1 MSCPRYTHDRGVL
14 CCLVILR
21 KQRNAFGDSSS
32 AADDRRSLKC
42 HRTGDFAAADSSSFE
57 GLFEPRLRRHCSEK
71 GKASSTRSS
80 SSSSSRHR
88 SSRRKDAAAAAAAT
102 DPAAGEDDLDA
113 AAGGRC
119 NRSLS
124 CRSRAPLRP
133 TELNF
138 LGAEPRRRTY
148 SMPSKNKRAFIDSQ
162 RQQVH
167 QRSSSSS
174 STPEDFYRVRTFST
188 SSKGIFNKG
197 DSFKRKRRATAAAAA
212 EAEKRGQATTT
223 TTLPIVV
230 VEAAAGKTVKAKKLV
245 VPATSAAAS
254 SVGRSLL
261 PTVSAEKSRVLVMGG
276 PGVGKRSIMQQF
288 LTSEYMGTA
297 DSSHGKYIHKC

>member
-1 MSCPRYTHDRGVL
+1 MAGGS

-21 KQRNAFGDSSS
+21 KQRKNAFGDSN
-32 AADDRRSLKC
+32 DRSSLKC
-42 HRTGDFAAADSSSFE
+42 HRTDCAESSSFE
-57 GLFEPRLRRHCSEK
+57 ALFEPRLRRHCSEK
-71 GKASSTRSS
+71 GKPSSRP
-80 SSSSSRHR
+80 SSSSSRQR
-88 SSRRKDAAAAAAAT
+88 PSRRRDAAAAAGADTAA
-102 DPAAGEDDLDA
+102 EDDVDA
-113 AAGGRC
+113 GGGGGGGGRC

-148 SMPSKNKRAFIDSQ
+148 SMPSKNKRAFIDAAQ
-162 RQQVH
+162 RQVH

-188 SSKGIFNKG
+188 SSKGILNKG
-197 DSFKRKRRATAAAAA
+197 DSFKRKRRAAAAAA
-212 EAEKRGQATTT
+212 EAEKKGQTTSAAV
-223 TTLPIVV
+223 VV
-230 VEAAAGKTVKAKKLV
+230 VEATGKAAKAKKP
-245 VPATSAAAS
+245 VPATSAAVSSA

-261 PTVSAEKSRVLVMGG
+261 QTVSAENSRVLVMGG

-297 DSSHGKYIHKC
+297 DSSHGKIYHHS